1 MIRKMDWE
9 RPRWRGVLVA
19 LCVLF
24 ASGSLSACSI
34 KRMAING
41 LADTLASS
49 GDVFASDEDP
59 ELVRD
64 AVPFSLKTIESLLA
78 EVPDH
83 AGLLLS
89 ACSGFTQYAYAF
101 VQADADLLDATE
113 YDRAEALRAR
123 ALKLY
128 LRARDYC
135 LRRLELRHRGLGA
148 RLVQDPT
155 GAVAVAGLDEVPVLY
170 WTGAS
175 WGAAIS
181 LGLDQPEL
189 VNALPA
195 VRALMEKAQALDGDY
210 AKGAIHEA
218 LITLDSLSEAL
229 GGSEE
234 RARQHFARAVEL
246 QQGLSPGPY
255 VALALG
261 VSVGKQDRAEFERLL
276 NTALAIDPNRDR
288 SNRLAILITQRRARH
303 LLERV
308 DDLFLADG
316 SGTAPL
322 FWSLRQP

>member
-1 MIRKMDWE
+1 MVRE
-9 RPRWRGVLVA
+9 PSGRPARRRRMLLA
-19 LCVLF
+19 LCVVL
-24 ASGSLSACSI
+24 ASGSFSACSV

-64 AVPFSLKTIESLLA
+64 AVPFSLKTIETLLA

-83 AGLLLS
+83 PGLLLS

-101 VQADADLLDATE
+101 VQADADMLDAAE
-113 YDRAEALRAR
+113 YDEAEALRAR

-135 LRRLELRHRGLGA
+135 LRRLDLKHRGIGA

-155 GAVAVAGLDEVPVLY
+155 GAAAGLDDVSALY

-175 WGAAIS
+175 WGAAVS
-181 LGLDQPEL
+181 LGLDRPEL

-195 VRALMEKAQALDGDY
+195 VRALMERALVLDEDY

-218 LITLDSLSEAL
+218 FITLDSLSEAL

-234 RARQHFARAVEL
+234 RARRHFARAVEL

-261 VSVGKQDRAEFERLL
+261 VSVGRQDRAEFERLL
-276 NTALAIDPNRDR
+276 RSALAIDPERDP

-303 LLERV
+303 LIDRV

-316 SGTAPL
+316 SGSVPV